1 MLKPSLQLRLG
12 QQLTMTPQLQQ
23 AIKLLQ
29 LPVMD
34 LQTHIRE
41 VLESN
46 VMLEAEE
53 SDRAI
58 DEPETTAAEAEEAAL
73 EERARSLEHWIAEKR
88 RQCHQERGHKAAAVA
103 RLHGVAATV
112 LYGGLSVLLWRWWRK
127 RSVGAAAWAVGQ
139 ELRSTE
145 LNRAAKSHLDDHQQ
159 SDRLARRLRAAL

>member
-1 MLKPSLQLRLG
+1 
-12 QQLTMTPQLQQ
+12 MTPQLQQ

-58 DEPETTAAEAEEAAL
+58 DEPETTAAEAEEAARAETEADADSSW
-73 EERARSLEHWIAEKR
+73 EETQRQRREPRIRRSFRYHTARSPVV
-88 RQCHQERGHKAAAVA
+88 AAA
-103 RLHGVAATV
+103 T
-112 LYGGLSVLLWRWWRK
+112 
-127 RSVGAAAWAVGQ
+127 
-139 ELRSTE
+139 
-145 LNRAAKSHLDDHQQ
+145 
-159 SDRLARRLRAAL
+159 